1 VTGTLLKPLTR
12 PTLRGSARRE
22 GEWIVFTCVGV
33 DSTGLDAASR
43 VGVDLARVQTPDQ
56 AVAFVQRYGPL
67 RSWPDSLSRWF
78 PETIRATITLG
89 RAVEIREPLQDVLQA
104 AQQLKDFAYAAID
117 AKKAS
122 KGDLAARERITR
134 HATASCGWG
143 SPAITGSCEAWVSLG
158 LARELSDHLRGART
172 HVESVAPGQFQL
184 RLLSDTL
191 LGFCWA
197 NIAQVFAAKEPLG
210 ICTECARVFVVE
222 DGRQKFCEP
231 KCATRARFRRFKE
244 RHPAQAV
251 ASSARPRRRP
261 RRVLKGRKT
270 R

>member
-1 VTGTLLKPLTR
+1 MTGTLLKPLTR

-22 GEWIVFTCVGV
+22 GEWIVFTCAGV

-67 RSWPDSLSRWF
+67 RSWPDSLSSSRF
-78 PETIRATITLG
+78 TETIRATTTLKKT
-89 RAVEIREPLQDVLQA
+89 VEIREPLQDVLQA
-104 AQQLKDFAYAAID
+104 AQQLKDFAYARID

-122 KGDLAARERITR
+122 EGDVAARERITR
-134 HATASCGWG
+134 YAKACCGWG
-143 SPAITGSCEAWVSLG
+143 SPAISISSEAWVSEW
-158 LARELSDHLRGART
+158 LASELSDHLRGART

-210 ICTECARVFVVE
+210 ICAECARVFVVE

-251 ASSARPRRRP
+251 ASSARPRDDR
-261 RRVLKGRKT
+261 GGF
-270 R
+270 